1 MRLVPANSR
10 NRVRR
15 ALAGPARRLGID
27 LVEHTFYSP
36 IPDVASLP
44 ESLWAGPRPLPGIDL
59 RTDEQLRH
67 LEEDLAPYVAEF
79 DPPRRQVPGQD
90 YFLDNGAYES
100 VDAEVLYATLRH
112 RKPARLLEVGSG
124 FSTLVSA
131 QAVRV
136 NASEGS
142 PCHFVASDPFPR
154 DFLQRPVEGLAEMRS
169 WLATDIPLEE
179 FSALRSGDVLF
190 VDTTHT
196 VKIGGD
202 VNFLVLEALPA
213 LQPGVIVHFHDIFLP
228 WEYPRRWFTEL
239 ELYWAEQYLLQAFLA
254 FNPRFEVVLASHHL
268 ARSFPERLGKVVPSF
283 RPGVAPGSFW
293 LAVKD
298 A

>member
-1 MRLVPANSR
+1 MRLLPDNWR

-15 ALAGPARRLGID
+15 ALQGPARRLGID
-27 LVEHTFYSP
+27 LVENTFYSP

-44 ESLWAGPRPLPGIDL
+44 ESLWAGPHPLPGIDL

-67 LEEDLAPYVAEF
+67 LEQDLAPYVAEF
-79 DPPRRQVPGQD
+79 DPPRTPVPGED
-90 YFLDNGAYES
+90 YFLDNGAYET

-112 RKPARLLEVGSG
+112 RRPRRLLEVGSG

-131 QAVRV
+131 RAVRA
-136 NASEGS
+136 NAADGH
-142 PCHFVASDPFPR
+142 PCDFVASDPYPR
-154 DFLQRPVEGLAEMRS
+154 DFLRKPVEGLREMRS
-169 WLATDIPLEE
+169 WLATDIPLSE
-179 FSALRSGDVLF
+179 FEALESGDVLF

-213 LQPGVIVHFHDIFLP
+213 LAPGVIVHFHDIFLP

-254 FNPRFEVVLASHHL
+254 YNPRFEVVLASHHL
-268 ARSFPERLGKVVPSF
+268 ARSHPERLGKVVPSF
-283 RPGVAPGSFW
+283 RPGAAPGSFW
-293 LAVKD
+293 LAVTGG
-298 A
+298 